1 MTLDEYIKSLEGGE
15 NNIQTASPEPVEI
28 TEPEQ
33 NNTSTQSLDD
43 YINSLNKEETARDIL
58 ANQNINNQN
67 NINSLPAITPQE
79 PKDPNDVSFLEDTFR
94 VFGGAA
100 RDTVQGTS
108 DLVRDVTGG
117 YVDLPDL
124 PEVAEPTNML
134 GSFVR
139 DAAGFLVPYTG
150 TLKGIQALSKLNK
163 LKRLDPVTKVGKL
176 TKYTSAG
183 VIAEQMAFSPD
194 EERLSNLIQE
204 VAPNEFTAWLQ
215 ADDDDTVAMGRLK
228 MAVEGA
234 GMGLAVEGVLKS
246 LGKIKGKF
254 KKVDDRP
261 EKASGEIDKNANKRA
276 ADEEV
281 GPPDPRVGPRVPEVV
296 GPTFTGTGS
305 RTPSSPIGPTPTPD
319 PNKAGNINLDKTGTD
334 KKTKQEYKDLADDND
349 QYFNQRRGRQEFGKN
364 GEKLND
370 RANELGWTVDD
381 IVNIPKGTALNDVEI
396 TRVRQIERTLAED
409 LAKARKIYLDKIAK
423 NTVTEQDH
431 FNFKKMSNEVAAVH
445 EVSAGVRAEAGR
457 TLRALREISRNP
469 DEKIKTQAQQDFLE
483 NAKGTNL
490 DPEIIARNLEAFDD
504 DVDAAIKYIAGLENP
519 TLLNKIQE
527 FWINSLLSSPATHL
541 VNVSSNELTAVM
553 RPLEYFG
560 AAVKGTPKMLTG
572 GERVTYSEAAAR
584 LVGTILGHL
593 EGLKVFGKTV
603 FDENAVMDST
613 TKLELARQKSIGG
626 IGGTIVR
633 TPSRLL
639 VAEDMFFK
647 TIAYR
652 QEIWGQ
658 AMRKAAKER
667 KGWNYASQLVKKH
680 GDDPLNSPLGKDIEF
695 DALEVGRYQTFT
707 NKVGEVGRAVNSINR
722 AIPLVRFMLPFVRT
736 PVNIVK
742 YAAERTPFGFSM
754 QRYKDAIAKGG
765 AEKDVAQA
773 KIIMGTSTMLGVGLL
788 ANSGLISGAGASMEG
803 EPLDGVGIQNRR
815 QTSEGWEPYS
825 IKVGDKWYRYNRFE
839 PIGILF
845 GIAADLNE
853 VGKYINNTQD
863 DTKDLELEASKV
875 AGMIATSVSNNLT
888 NKTFMSGLSDVIKAI
903 SDPTRYSEKWINRF
917 TGSFVPTVFAHA
929 GQYDD
934 DVLRDARSIT
944 DTLIQRLPLFGD
956 PKTDLAPRRNIFGEI
971 QTRDPSVGGP
981 FTPYM
986 YSEPKLGA
994 EIFDEFYRLGYSPR
1008 LPARNID
1015 GIKLNPFQYSRLLEI
1030 NGELNTKDIM
1040 TNIIKGRDY
1049 LNAPEGVKQAIL
1061 SNVLEEFNGAAKQ
1074 LLLAEDKE
1082 LMQQYIEGRATKY
1095 D

>member
-1 MTLDEYIKSLEGGE
+1 MAELDLSGISLDEELDLSGIDL
-15 NNIQTASPEPVEI
+15 NSPVI
-28 TEPEQ
+28 L
-33 NNTSTQSLDD
+33 NNT
-43 YINSLNKEETARDIL
+43 
-58 ANQNINNQN
+58 
-67 NINSLPAITPQE
+67 PQAE
-79 PKDPNDVSFLEDTFR
+79 DPNDVSFLEDTFR
-94 VFGGAA
+94 VVGGAA
-100 RDTVQGTS
+100 RDTIQGTS

-163 LKRLDPVTKVGKL
+163 LKRLDPVTKVGKF

-194 EERLSNLIQE
+194 EERLSNLVQDL
-204 VAPNEFTAWLQ
+204 APNEFTEWLQ
-215 ADDDDTVAMGRLK
+215 ADDDDTVAEGRLK
-228 MAVEGA
+228 MAIEGA

-261 EKASGEIDKNANKRA
+261 EKASGEIDKNASERA
-276 ADEEV
+276 APKIEV
-281 GPPDPRVGPRVPEVV
+281 FTSMPERVA
-296 GPTFTGTGS
+296 PTFTGTGS
-305 RTPSSPIGPTPTPD
+305 RTPSSPIGATPTPE
-319 PNKAGNINLDKTGTD
+319 PNKAGNINLDKTGTN
-334 KKTKQEYKDLADDND
+334 KKTKETYKELADAND
-349 QYFNQRRGRQEFGKN
+349 QYFGQRRGRQEFGKN
-364 GEKLND
+364 GEKLNE

-381 IVNIPKGTALNDVEI
+381 IINIPKGTALNDVEI

-409 LAKARKIYLDKIAK
+409 LAKAKNIYKNKIAL
-423 NTVTEQDH
+423 NQANVEDH
-431 FNFKKMSNEVAAVH
+431 FNFKVMSDEVAAVH
-445 EVSAGVRAEAGR
+445 EVSAGVRSEAGR

-469 DEKIKTQAQQDFLE
+469 DDKIRTQAQQDFLI
-483 NAKGTNL
+483 NAKNTNL
-490 DPEIIARNLEAFDD
+490 DPEIIARNLDAFDND
-504 DVDAAIKYIAGLENP
+504 IDAAINYIAGLQKA
-519 TLLNKIQE
+519 TALNKVQE
-527 FWINSLLSSPATHL
+527 FWINSLLSSPSTHL
-541 VNVSSNELTAVM
+541 VNVSSNELTALM

-560 AAVKGTPKMLTG
+560 AAIKGTPKMLTG

-603 FDENAVMDST
+603 IDENAVMDST

-667 KGWNYASQLVKKH
+667 KGWNYAAQLVKKH
-680 GDDPLNSPLGKDIEF
+680 GEDPLNSPIGKDVEF
-695 DALEVGRYQTFT
+695 DALDVGRYQTFT
-707 NKVGEVGRAVNSINR
+707 NKVGGFGQAINKMNR
-722 AIPLVRFMLPFVRT
+722 VFPAMRFILPFVRT
-736 PVNIVK
+736 PINIVK
-742 YAAERTPFGFSM
+742 YAVERTPFGFSM

-773 KIIMGTSTMLGVGLL
+773 KIIMGTSTMLGVGFL
-788 ANSGLISGAGASMEG
+788 ANSGVISGAGASKEG
-803 EPLDGVGIQNRR
+803 EPLDGIGVQNRR
-815 QTSEGWEPYS
+815 QTTSGWEPYS
-825 IKVGDKWYRYNRFE
+825 IKIGENYYRYNRFE
-839 PIGILF
+839 PIGIMF

-853 VGKYINNTQD
+853 VGKYVNNTQD
-863 DTKDLELEASKV
+863 DSKDLELEAGKV
-875 AGMIATSVSNNLT
+875 SAMVIGSMANNLT
-888 NKTFMSGLSDVIKAI
+888 NKTFMSGLSEAVKVLT
-903 SDPTRYSEKWINRF
+903 DPTRYGDRFVQRF
-917 TGSFVPTVFAHA
+917 TGSFVPTVFAHG

-934 DVLRDARSIT
+934 DVLRDARTIT
-944 DTLIQRLPLFGD
+944 DTLIQRIPYFGD
-956 PKTDLAPRRNIFGEI
+956 TKTDLAPRRNIFGEI
-971 QTRDPSVGGP
+971 QTRDPSFGGP

-986 YSEPKLGA
+986 YSKPKLGA
-994 EIFDEFYRLGYSPR
+994 EIFDEFYNIGFSPR
-1008 LPARNID
+1008 LPPRNIN

-1030 NGELNTKDIM
+1030 NGELNTKDVL
-1040 TNIIKGRDY
+1040 TNIIKGSDY
-1049 LNAPEGVKQAIL
+1049 KQSGNGMKQYIL
-1061 SNVLEEFNGAAKQ
+1061 SGLLSTFNGAANQ
-1074 LLLAEDKE
+1074 LLLAEDPE
-1082 LMQQYIEGRATKY
+1082 LMQKY
-1095 D
+1095 KESLKTQFD